1 MKKNVFFFIS
11 PALRRALQPAMILL
25 SGIII
30 GWMLGL
36 ITCGV
41 INHNQILIID
51 CSINA
56 LIDAPELINE
66 DINLN

>member
-25 SGIII
+25 LGIII
-30 GWMLGL
+30 GRMFGL
-36 ITCGV
+36 ITYGV
-41 INHNQILIID
+41 INHNQTLTID
-51 CSINA
+51 CSINS